1 MAQLGNF
8 DPRDFE
14 ILPHDSVLLSWYL
27 GLGAF
32 DRIKPKKS
40 L

>member
-14 ILPHDSVLLSWYL
+14 ILPHDSVLL
-27 GLGAF
+27 GAF